1 MPTGQRP
8 LRREETDSVHDDER
22 EDLQSLTLVGQGL
35 YFALTGVWAL
45 FSIRTFM
52 AVTGPKTDVW
62 LVKTVG
68 LLVLVIGAVLT
79 MAGLRRRTTPENVLL
94 AAGSASALTLI
105 DVYYVARRRISPIY
119 LLDAVAEIF
128 LITLLALTTRSRPRR
143 RRYL

>member
-105 DVYYVARRRISPIY
+105 DVYYVSRRRISPIY

>member
-8 LRREETDSVHDDER
+8 LRREETASVHDDER

-45 FSIRTFM
+45 VSIRTFM